1 MRLFVC
7 VVVVLAVLFSE
18 VTDARV
24 LVSKSHRV
32 TARQESDDVS
42 GEAAA
47 ETALEEGLEEGGEEA
62 AAAAAEGE
70 VVEELPGHESE
81 EEEEQLQDIPVELD
95 KAALREE
102 ELRLLYHIYGQ
113 SYSSVFP
120 GVPTNVSI
128 RINYLCANYDE
139 KTHILSSRVWEQLRW
154 RDERLTWDP
163 KDFGGISELR
173 LPGYYLWHPDIKL
186 YNSAEGSWKDWVNAL
201 LYSSGDILWIP
212 PITYKSFCSP
222 TGKST
227 ASCKLTLGSWTY
239 DGNMLPLVE
248 ADSSDLFATD
258 YYDSACPYSV
268 EKSKAAVNVQH
279 YECCE
284 EPYPSLDIEFTIREN
299 N

>member
-1 MRLFVC
+1 MRLYACQFILV
-7 VVVVLAVLFSE
+7 AVLLLE
-18 VTDARV
+18 ATQARV

-32 TARQESDDVS
+32 TARQESEDVS
-42 GEAAA
+42 GEAAV
-47 ETALEEGLEEGGEEA
+47 EEALEEGLEEGGEA
-62 AAAAAEGE
+62 GAAAAAEGE
-70 VVEELPGHESE
+70 NLDALNEDDDK
-81 EEEEQLQDIPVELD
+81 LQDIPVELD

-102 ELRLLYHIYGQ
+102 EQRLLYHIYSQ

-139 KTHILSSRVWEQLRW
+139 KTHILTSRVWEFLRW
-154 RDERLTWDP
+154 NDERLTWDP

-186 YNSAEGSWKDWVNAL
+186 YNSAESSYKDWVNAL
-201 LYSSGDILWIP
+201 LYPSGDVLWIP
-212 PITYKSFCSP
+212 PITYKSYCSP

-227 ASCKLTLGSWTY
+227 ASCKLNLGSWTY
-239 DGNMLPLVE
+239 DGVMLPLKDE
-248 ADSSDLFATD
+248 DSSTLFATD
-258 YYDSACPYSV
+258 YYDPACPYSV
-268 EKSKAAVNVQH
+268 ENAQASVNVKK
-279 YECCE
+279 YDCCD